1 MSLRVALVEDDAFMR
16 LALSA
21 ALKTRGLDVVFE
33 ASNATDAVQL
43 AESSAIDVAVLDL
56 HLGVGPT
63 GIDVA
68 QAFRRKDP
76 SVGIVFLTS
85 FDDPRLL
92 SANLPPLPGG
102 AHYLTKNSIT
112 DIESLAKEIYEA
124 AEGKGKPKTK
134 RQLATAAPAST
145 MGKFTDTQIET
156 LRLLA
161 QGLSNIEIAKRR
173 FVSEKSVELAI
184 SRMAKT
190 LGLSPDSTRNQRVHM
205 AKVYF
210 RALGMNPVD

>member
-1 MSLRVALVEDDAFMR
+1 MSLVEDDAFMR

-21 ALKTRGLDVVFE
+21 ALTARGFDVVFE
-33 ASNATDAVQL
+33 AANATDAVQL
-43 AESSAIDVAVLDL
+43 AEKHTIDVAVLDL
-56 HLGVGPT
+56 HLGVCPT

-68 QAFRRKDP
+68 QALRRKAP

-102 AHYLTKNSIT
+102 AHYLTKNSIS
-112 DIESLAKEIYEA
+112 DIESLANEILEA
-124 AEGKGKPKTK
+124 AAGKSQAKGKP
-134 RQLATAAPAST
+134 TAANPANA
-145 MGKFTDTQIET
+145 MAKFSDTQIET

-161 QGLSNIEIAKRR
+161 QGLSNGEIAKRR
-173 FVSEKSVELAI
+173 FVSEKSVESAI
-184 SRMAKT
+184 SRIAKT
-190 LGLSPDSTRNQRVHM
+190 LGLATDSTRNQRVHM

>member
-21 ALKTRGLDVVFE
+21 ALKTKGLEVVFE

-43 AESSAIDVAVLDL
+43 AEKHIIDVAVLDL

-68 QAFRRKDP
+68 QALRRKDP

-112 DIESLAKEIYEA
+112 DIESLAKEILEA
-124 AEGKGKPKTK
+124 AAGTSQAKGKSASINPT
-134 RQLATAAPAST
+134 ST

-161 QGLSNIEIAKRR
+161 QGLSNGEIAKRR
-173 FVSEKSVELAI
+173 FVSEKSVESAI

-190 LGLSPDSTRNQRVHM
+190 LGLAPDSTRNQRVHM

>member
-1 MSLRVALVEDDAFMR
+1 MGLRVALVEDDAFMR

-21 ALKTRGLDVVFE
+21 ALTAKGFDVVFE
-33 ASNATDAVQL
+33 AANATDAVQL
-43 AESSAIDVAVLDL
+43 AENHNIDVAVLDL

-68 QAFRRKDP
+68 QALRRKDP
-76 SVGIVFLTS
+76 AVGIVFLTS

-102 AHYLTKNSIT
+102 AHYLTKNSIS
-112 DIESLAKEIYEA
+112 DIESLVNEILEA
-124 AEGKGKPKTK
+124 AAGKGKPAGK
-134 RQLATAAPAST
+134 RKPASLT
-145 MGKFTDTQIET
+145 PANAMAKFSDTQIET

-161 QGLSNIEIAKRR
+161 QGLSNGEIAKRR
-173 FVSEKSVELAI
+173 FVSEKSVESAI
-184 SRMAKT
+184 SRIAKT
-190 LGLSPDSTRNQRVHM
+190 LGLAPDSTRNQRVHM

>member
-1 MSLRVALVEDDAFMR
+1 MGLRVALVEDDAFMR

-21 ALKTRGLDVVFE
+21 ALKTRGLEVVFE

-43 AESSAIDVAVLDL
+43 AESHIIDVAVLDL

-68 QAFRRKDP
+68 QALRRKDP

-124 AEGKGKPKTK
+124 AAGTSQAKGKSASTN
-134 RQLATAAPAST
+134 PAST

-161 QGLSNIEIAKRR
+161 QGLSNGEIAKRR
-173 FVSEKSVELAI
+173 FVSEKSVESAI

-190 LGLSPDSTRNQRVHM
+190 LGLAPDSTRNQRVHM

>member
-1 MSLRVALVEDDAFMR
+1 MSLRVALVEDDAFTR
-16 LALSA
+16 LTLSA

-43 AESSAIDVAVLDL
+43 AEQHTIDVALLDL
-56 HLGVGPT
+56 HLGAGPT

-68 QAFRRKDP
+68 QAIRRREP

-92 SANLPPLPGG
+92 SANLPQLPGG
-102 AHYLTKNSIT
+102 AHYLTKNSIA
-112 DIESLAKEIYEA
+112 DIDSLAEVIYLA
-124 AEGKGKPKTK
+124 AEGKGSSK
-134 RQLATAAPAST
+134 APLPANAL
-145 MGKFTDTQIET
+145 GKFSDTQVET

-161 QGLSNIEIAKRR
+161 QGLSNGEIAKRR
-173 FVSEKSVELAI
+173 FVSEKSIEAAI
-184 SRMAKT
+184 SRMAKV
-190 LGLSPDSTRNQRVHM
+190 LGLAPDSTRNQRVHM

-210 RALGMNPVD
+210 RALGMSPVDQD